1 MTIAA
6 FDPRLINKYEDTKFL
21 LHFQW
26 NNESSKIYRYALV
39 EEINVSDI
47 DHGSKC
53 KKDEIGLTQQE
64 IWEKKYNGK
73 SKV

>member
-39 EEINVSDI
+39 ESIEVSEINQDT
-47 DHGSKC
+47 KQ
-53 KKDEIGLTQQE
+53 KKDEIGLSQQE
-64 IWEKKYNGK
+64 IWEKKYK
-73 SKV
+73 

>member
-1 MTIAA
+1 MTISA
-6 FDPRLINKYEDTKFL
+6 FDPGLLANYDEPKYL

-53 KKDEIGLTQQE
+53 KKDEIGLTQKE
-64 IWEKKYNGK
+64 IWEKKYK
-73 SKV
+73 

>member
-26 NNESSKIYRYALV
+26 NNESSKIHRYALV

-47 DHGSKC
+47 DHGSK
-53 KKDEIGLTQQE
+53 
-64 IWEKKYNGK
+64 
-73 SKV
+73 

>member
-1 MTIAA
+1 MTRAR
-6 FDPRLINKYEDTKFL
+6 FDPRLINIYKEPRLL
-21 LHFQW
+21 LHFEW
-26 NNESSKIYRYALV
+26 GTDNKIYRYALV

-64 IWEKKYNGK
+64 IWEKKYK
-73 SKV
+73 